1 MPLALLKGRFVIACL
16 RRDLIDLVCLQKR
29 RRDHDGVIR
38 VWVISVRPTSSEPVE
53 LIGRVEKREIKVVPP
68 DPTWPAKFAIEREKI
83 LTALGVK
90 AVRVDHIGSTSVP
103 GLAAKPIID
112 IGLSVLDVDREEH
125 YLPDLIAAGYQL
137 RVREPGHR
145 MVRTPDLG
153 VHVHVCTAGS
163 DWERRPLLFRDWLR
177 YDQSDRAAYNSLKNQ
192 LAQEDWPDMNAY
204 AEAKGP
210 LITEITARAEKW
222 ARRSG
227 WTV

>member
-1 MPLALLKGRFVIACL
+1 M
-16 RRDLIDLVCLQKR
+16 
-29 RRDHDGVIR
+29 
-38 VWVISVRPTSSEPVE
+38 
-53 LIGRVEKREIKVVPP
+53 
-68 DPTWPAKFAIEREKI
+68 
-83 LTALGVK
+83 TALGVK

-210 LITEITARAEKW
+210 LISEITARAEKW

>member
-1 MPLALLKGRFVIACL
+1 M
-16 RRDLIDLVCLQKR
+16 
-29 RRDHDGVIR
+29 
-38 VWVISVRPTSSEPVE
+38 
-53 LIGRVEKREIKVVPP
+53 EKRDIKVVPP
-68 DPTWPAKFAIEREKI
+68 DPTWPATFAIERAKI

-90 AVRVDHIGSTSVP
+90 AVRVDHIGSPSIP
-103 GLAAKPIID
+103 GLGAKPIID
-112 IGLSVLDVDREEH
+112 VGLNVLDVDRDEH

-177 YDQSDRAAYNSLKNQ
+177 YDQSDRAAYNALKNQ

-204 AEAKGP
+204 AQAKGP
-210 LITEITARAEKW
+210 LITEITARGEVGDTLRMDRLTEAIRTGTDHPRFSRSETRRVGGVY
-222 ARRSG
+222 RRSRCR
-227 WTV
+227 

>member
-1 MPLALLKGRFVIACL
+1 M
-16 RRDLIDLVCLQKR
+16 
-29 RRDHDGVIR
+29 
-38 VWVISVRPTSSEPVE
+38 
-53 LIGRVEKREIKVVPP
+53 EKREIKVVPL
-68 DPTWPAKFAIEREKI
+68 DPTWPAKFAMEREKI

-90 AVRVDHIGSTSVP
+90 AARVDHIGSTAVA
-103 GLAAKPIID
+103 GRAAKPIID
-112 IGLSVLDVDREEH
+112 IALSVLDVDREEH

-177 YDQSDRAAYNSLKNQ
+177 SDQSDRAAYNSLKNQ

>member
-1 MPLALLKGRFVIACL
+1 MPAE
-16 RRDLIDLVCLQKR
+16 LV
-29 RRDHDGVIR
+29 G
-38 VWVISVRPTSSEPVE
+38 
-53 LIGRVEKREIKVVPP
+53 GVEKRDIKVVPP
-68 DPTWPAKFAIEREKI
+68 DPAWPVRFAAEREAI
-83 LTALGVK
+83 LTALGAK

-112 IGLSVLDVDREEH
+112 IQLSVVDVDREQE

-163 DWERRPLLFRDWLR
+163 DWERHQLLFRDWLR
-177 YDQSDRAAYNSLKNQ
+177 YDQSDRAAYNQLKNQ
-192 LAQEDWPDMNAY
+192 LAQQDWPDMNTY

-210 LITEITARAEKW
+210 LIGAIMRHAEEW
-222 ARRSG
+222 AKRSG
-227 WTV
+227 WTA

>member
-1 MPLALLKGRFVIACL
+1 M
-16 RRDLIDLVCLQKR
+16 
-29 RRDHDGVIR
+29 
-38 VWVISVRPTSSEPVE
+38 
-53 LIGRVEKREIKVVPP
+53 EKREIKVVPP

-112 IGLSVLDVDREEH
+112 IGLSVLDVDREED

-145 MVRTPDLG
+145 MARTPDLG

-163 DWERRPLLFRDWLR
+163 DWERCQLLFRDWLR
-177 YDQSDRAAYNSLKNQ
+177 YDQSDRTAYNSLKNQ

-204 AEAKGP
+204 TGAKGP

-222 ARRSG
+222 ATRSG

>member
-1 MPLALLKGRFVIACL
+1 M
-16 RRDLIDLVCLQKR
+16 R
-29 RRDHDGVIR
+29 RR
-38 VWVISVRPTSSEPVE
+38 
-53 LIGRVEKREIKVVPP
+53 
-68 DPTWPAKFAIEREKI
+68 FAAI
-83 LTALGVK
+83 LTGPGCAVGCTGTVCEVVGEMSPSEVCATGTGIGAARALI
-90 AVRVDHIGSTSVP
+90 HVP

-112 IGLSVLDVDREEH
+112 IGLSVLDVDREED

-163 DWERRPLLFRDWLR
+163 DWERRQLLFRDWLR

-222 ARRSG
+222 ATRSG

>member
-1 MPLALLKGRFVIACL
+1 MGDIGAA
-16 RRDLIDLVCLQKR
+16 DL
-29 RRDHDGVIR
+29 
-38 VWVISVRPTSSEPVE
+38 PSEPVE
-53 LIGRVEKREIKVVPP
+53 LIGGVEKRDIKVVPP
-68 DPTWPAKFAIEREKI
+68 DPTWPAKFAVERETI
-83 LTALGVK
+83 VTALGVK

-112 IGLSVLDVDREEH
+112 IGLSVLDVDREED

-163 DWERRPLLFRDWLR
+163 DWERRQLLFRDWLR

-222 ARRSG
+222 ATRSG